1 MADAP
6 FLIRPPNSLTGK
18 LNARD
23 GVNTARRHGRES
35 GRGLSL
41 GTVHG
46 DNNIE
51 GTLYWNQDVISS
63 GLVCGTSVR
72 LCCGL
77 YLATLVIYTDTCP

>member
-6 FLIRPPNSLTGK
+6 FLIRPPAAPHHSLTAK
-18 LNARD
+18 TNTRD
-23 GVNTARRHGRES
+23 GNVTARRHGRES

-46 DNNIE
+46 DHNIE

-63 GLVCGTSVR
+63 GLVCGTSVSGVVGFLQCRR
-72 LCCGL
+72 LH
-77 YLATLVIYTDTCP
+77 